1 MLFHIANCNII
12 FQVAGKCYEMINSI
26 VTGRAISILRSVLMI
41 FLLIIV
47 MVPIASSAQNEEVTI
62 RVGVYDNPPKVYL
75 DENGECK
82 GFFPEIIE
90 LVARNESWNIEYVFG
105 EWSTCLDRLESGEID
120 VMVDVA
126 YSENR
131 ANIYDF
137 NNETVFN
144 NWGVVYITPDST
156 IASLTDLE
164 GKKVAV
170 MNGSIHTE
178 GERGIKA
185 LTKGFDINCTFVE
198 VNSYHDVLA
207 SIDSRSV
214 DAGVVNRLFGESE
227 KNKFNIERTNIIF
240 NPIELKFAFHKNAAI
255 NTVLIEGIDS
265 NLKQMKED
273 KNSQYYTLIDK
284 YLLAATDQKEVIIPE
299 WVLPAFGF
307 GIIVIVSLFFVSITF
322 RWQVN
327 KKTEDLKVANQS
339 LEAEIK
345 KQRETAGKL
354 RESESRFKIV
364 ASNTPDY
371 IVMQDKQ
378 LKYLFVVNSPLG
390 LPEEEM
396 LGKTDYSF
404 LPEEEADK
412 LARIKEEVMETGRL
426 QHFESA
432 LTSKDGSPEFFEG
445 TYVPRYDN
453 NGKIDGVIG
462 YFRNVTKRKH
472 AEEELLDYRNHLEKI
487 VEVRTADLQASQQEL
502 VSIVQDLN
510 RTSEELK
517 KANVRLQELDR
528 LKSMFIAST
537 SHELRTPL
545 NSIIG
550 FSSVLLEGW
559 SGELNHEQKEQ
570 LQIVLSSGKHLLS
583 LINDVIDIS
592 KIEAG
597 KLEIYNEEFNLADIM
612 DEASSLVK
620 KDAEEKGLEL
630 KTEMPDITLYSDRR
644 RLLQCIINL
653 LSNSVKY
660 SEKGSVELKAK
671 QNDGFVDISVSDTGI
686 GIKEEDLQK
695 LFKAFTRLESH
706 LTESTSGTGLGLY
719 LTDKLVREVLKGT
732 LDVTSK
738 YGEGS
743 TFTLHIPVKEEEQI

>member
-1 MLFHIANCNII
+1 
-12 FQVAGKCYEMINSI
+12 MINNITGDRI
-26 VTGRAISILRSVLMI
+26 VSLLRSIPVFI
-41 FLLIIV
+41 LLILLLTS
-47 MVPIASSAQNEEVTI
+47 IASSSENEGLTI

-75 DENGECK
+75 DENGEYK

-90 LVARNESWNIEYVFG
+90 LVARNESWNVEYVFG
-105 EWSTCLDRLESGEID
+105 DWNTCLKRLESGDID

-131 ANIYDF
+131 ANLYDF

-144 NWGVVYITPDST
+144 NWGIVYTTHDST

-185 LTKGFDINCTFVE
+185 LTESFEINCTFVE
-198 VNSYHDVLA
+198 VNSYRDVFVSL
-207 SIDSRSV
+207 DSKSV
-214 DAGVVNRLFGESE
+214 DAGVVNRLFAESE
-227 KNKFNIERTNIIF
+227 KNKFDVERTYIIF
-240 NPIELKFAFHKNAAI
+240 NPIELRFAFHKNATI
-255 NTVLIEGIDS
+255 NPILIEGIDRT
-265 NLKQMKED
+265 LHEMKED
-273 KNSQYYTLIDK
+273 KNSQYYALIDY
-284 YLLAATDQKEVIIPE
+284 YLLAENDQQEVIPE
-299 WVLPAFGF
+299 WVLPAFGI
-307 GIIVIVSLFFVSITF
+307 GIFLIAALFLLSVTF

-327 KKTEDLKVANQS
+327 KKTEDLRVANLH
-339 LEAEIK
+339 LESEIE
-345 KQRETAGKL
+345 KQRETEGKL

-378 LKYLFVVNSPLG
+378 LKYLFAVNSPLG

-404 LPEEEADK
+404 LPEDEADK
-412 LARIKEEVMETGRL
+412 LAIIKKEVMETGKL
-426 QHFESA
+426 QHFESS
-432 LTSKDGSPEFFEG
+432 LTTKEGNTEFFEG

-453 NGKIDGVIG
+453 GNKIDGVIG
-462 YFRNVTKRKH
+462 YFRNVTKRKR

-487 VEVRTADLQASQQEL
+487 VEERTADLQSSQQEL
-502 VSIVQDLN
+502 VNIVQDLN
-510 RTSEELK
+510 KTSEELK
-517 KANVRLQELDR
+517 KANIRLQELDR

-559 SGELNHEQKEQ
+559 SGELNSEQKEQ

-597 KLEIYNEEFNLADIM
+597 KLEVYTEEFNLGDVI
-612 DEASSLVK
+612 DEAASLIRN
-620 KDAEEKGLEL
+620 DAEEKDLEL
-630 KTEMPDITLYSDRR
+630 KIEVPDIVVYSDRR

-653 LSNSVKY
+653 LSNAVKY
-660 SEKGSVELKAK
+660 SEKGTVELEVKPDD
-671 QNDGFVDISVSDTGI
+671 NFVDISINDTGI

-706 LTESTSGTGLGLY
+706 LTDSTSGTGLGLY

-732 LDVTSK
+732 LYVSSK

-743 TFTLHIPVKEEEQI
+743 TFTLHIPIRQEEQV